1 MCLELRHPL
10 NMMMI
15 YTCLWRPNTPFSKAP
30 KNSSNW
36 KRVGC
41 NIQMRCLI
49 QDPIS
54 HITQLSAQQ
63 SVVQEQSSQINPFLS
78 ENDVIKRLRC
88 IIGSHIS
95 SSSSGAL
102 VLPSTTNDMIKYL
115 VAKLHYLLNMNIK
128 HCPNDQEWYSIRLQN
143 SIYLIDELIW
153 WDWMNYPLY
162 WAGK

>member
-1 MCLELRHPL
+1 
-10 NMMMI
+10 
-15 YTCLWRPNTPFSKAP
+15 
-30 KNSSNW
+30 
-36 KRVGC
+36 
-41 NIQMRCLI
+41 MRCLI

-63 SVVQEQSSQINPFLS
+63 SVVQQQSSQINPFLS

-115 VAKLHYLLNMNIK
+115 VAKLHYLLSMNIK
-128 HCPNDQEWYSIRLQN
+128 HCTNDQ
-143 SIYLIDELIW
+143 D
-153 WDWMNYPLY
+153 
-162 WAGK
+162 